1 MSEVVV
7 IGQPEIVEG
16 FSLAGA
22 DVEPCTD
29 PSRLEWRV
37 MDLLRERSHGV
48 VIVTEELYESLP
60 EKVRIRAEQS
70 GRPLF
75 ITLPRPLGE
84 DFWGEREDL
93 ISRIIRRAIGYRL
106 KIRR

>member
-1 MSEVVV
+1 MSEILV
-7 IGQPEIVEG
+7 IGRPEIVEG

-22 DVEPCTD
+22 EVETCTE
-29 PSRLEWRV
+29 PSRLEWKV
-37 MDLLRERSHGV
+37 LELLRNRSHGV
-48 VIVTEELYESLP
+48 VIVTEELYETLP
-60 EKVRIRAEQS
+60 QKVMLRAEQS

-84 DFWGEREDL
+84 DFWETREDL
-93 ISRIIRRAIGYRL
+93 ISRIIKRAIGYRL

>member
-1 MSEVVV
+1 MSEILV

-22 DVEPCTD
+22 DVETCSD

-37 MDLLRERSHGV
+37 MDLLRGRSHGI
-48 VIVTEELYESLP
+48 VIITEELYESLP
-60 EKVRIRAEQS
+60 EKVRLKAEES

-75 ITLPRPLGE
+75 ITLPRPRGE
-84 DFWGEREDL
+84 DFWTEQEDM
-93 ISRIIRRAIGYRL
+93 ITRIIRRAIGYRL